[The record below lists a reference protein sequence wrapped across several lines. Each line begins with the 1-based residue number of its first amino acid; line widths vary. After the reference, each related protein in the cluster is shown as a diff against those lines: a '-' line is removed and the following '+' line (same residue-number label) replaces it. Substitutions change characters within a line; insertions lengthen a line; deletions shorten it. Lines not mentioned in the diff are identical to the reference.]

1 MSSAAHDSSDSDDDA
16 TREAPAPPPGCDHD
30 HSAEQRIYDLTP
42 TENLAC
48 CALYKRQ
55 GNLYYREGQFSRAV
69 DRYARALTY
78 YEYCFPKTDA
88 GTAALER
95 VRLTCLLNT
104 AACDLK
110 MARWSE
116 AVSHAT
122 QALTIDPESVKAL
135 FRRAVAERHLGDFE
149 AAAEDLAAAIAL
161 DPDDLT
167 LAREKA
173 ILARR
178 RRGYVSRAA
187 RVERRMG
194 RGLAGDGDAAGRG
207 GADGDGDAGDDDA
220 RSVASDASFATD
232 ATALSAT
239 LSLEGGELG
248 AGSGGGGGLDSIGV
262 GNGDTEG
269 RGGLGGGRP
278 WMVAADL
285 LKL

>member
-1 MSSAAHDSSDSDDDA
+1 MSSSASHDSSDSDDDA
-16 TREAPAPPPGCDHD
+16 KRETPAPPPGCDHD

-110 MARWSE
+110 MTRWSE

-122 QALTIDPESVKAL
+122 QALTIDPDSAKAL
-135 FRRAVAERHLGDFE
+135 FRRAVAERHLGDFD

-178 RRGYVSRAA
+178 RRGYISRAA
-187 RVERRMG
+187 RVARRMG
-194 RGLAGDGDAAGRG
+194 RALAGEGGAAGGGDEGDA
-207 GADGDGDAGDDDA
+207 DGGDDDA

-248 AGSGGGGGLDSIGV
+248 AGSGGGLDGGGAAD
-262 GNGDTEG
+262 GDAEG
-269 RGGLGGGRP
+269 RGGGGGRP